1 MNTPE
6 VNFDL
11 SNIEE
16 PLYDSS
22 EINSV
27 LNPDFKKT
35 IDSRYLISRIVD
47 GSKFNEFKKEF
58 GNTLVTGFAK
68 LYG

>member
-1 MNTPE
+1 M
-6 VNFDL
+6 
-11 SNIEE
+11 
-16 PLYDSS
+16 YDAS

-58 GNTLVTGFAK
+58 GTTLVTGFAK